1 MVSLVWLM
9 QPTQSQSL
17 RWSPAFSVD
26 AQAMS
31 VPSKNWAAGG
41 APSRLIGIRLCGAGG
56 STWTAPTRGGELPG
70 RACAA
75 SGAGGGD
82 EGSGVSVNGAEY
94 GSGPSDGRACAASD
108 AGGGDG
114 GGGAGVNGAE
124 YGSDPSDSPS
134 KIMGSS
140 AIHASSLM
148 GGRARVGEKLSATVG
163 ERGGAGGVTMSSLGI
178 GSGAGDDTSRAPSGG
193 ATRGDV
199 ALTATP

>member
-75 SGAGGGD
+75 S
-82 EGSGVSVNGAEY
+82 
-94 GSGPSDGRACAASD
+94 D

-140 AIHASSLM
+140 AIHASSLT
-148 GGRARVGEKLSATVG
+148 GGRARVGERLSATVG
-163 ERGGAGGVTMSSLGI
+163 ERGGAGGVTMSSLDT